1 MPKSIQT
8 RKQRSRRGGSA
19 PVDYFNAGPAE
30 LNLGQ
35 GRQFSNM
42 TRSYH
47 GGGLVGGPYPT
58 ALGDTLPQNLI
69 ASARLEPLQKAF
81 DEIKG
86 MQDGGKRRNGRKASR
101 TLKGRKSR
109 NARKNRGSR
118 KASRKNRKSR
128 NNRKTNRK
136 NRKTSRKNRKTNRK
150 NRKTNRKN
158 RKTNRK
164 NRGSRK
170 NRKGGAHLGY
180 QNVNAPGMLLTNAQY
195 AKAGL
200 SPEWNLAK
208 DPNAFAP
215 LVARS

>member
-1 MPKSIQT
+1 MPSSRQT
-8 RKQRSRRGGSA
+8 RKHRSRRGGAA

-86 MQDGGKRRNGRKASR
+86 MQDGGRRRNSRKASRKNRTLKGRKASRKNRKASR
-101 TLKGRKSR
+101 TLKGRKAS
-109 NARKNRGSR
+109 RKNRKGSRKNR
-118 KASRKNRKSR
+118 KASRKNRKDRNARKSR
-128 NNRKTNRK
+128 RDRK
-136 NRKTSRKNRKTNRK
+136 NRNS
-150 NRKTNRKN
+150 
-158 RKTNRK
+158 
-164 NRGSRK
+164 
-170 NRKGGAHLGY
+170 RKGGAQLGY

-200 SPEWNLAK
+200 SPEWALAK

>member
-109 NARKNRGSR
+109 NA
-118 KASRKNRKSR
+118 SRKNRKSR

-136 NRKTSRKNRKTNRK
+136 NRKTSRKNRKASRTLKGRKANRK
-150 NRKTNRKN
+150 SRRDRKAS
-158 RKTNRK
+158 RK

>member
-19 PVDYFNAGPAE
+19 PVDYFNAGPAGPAE

-47 GGGLVGGPYPT
+47 GGSLVGGPYPN

-101 TLKGRKSR
+101 KTNRKVSRKNRNNRKNRKTSRTLKGRK
-109 NARKNRGSR
+109 
-118 KASRKNRKSR
+118 AS
-128 NNRKTNRK
+128 RK
-136 NRKTSRKNRKTNRK
+136 NRKTSRKNRNNRK
-150 NRKTNRKN
+150 NRKTNRKAN
-158 RKTNRK
+158 RR
-164 NRGSRK
+164 
-170 NRKGGAHLGY
+170 GGAHLGY

>member
-1 MPKSIQT
+1 MPSSRQT
-8 RKQRSRRGGSA
+8 RKHRSRRGGAA

-86 MQDGGKRRNGRKASR
+86 MQDGGRRRNSRKTSRKGSRKNRKGSRKTSRTLKGRTASRKNRKNRKASR
-101 TLKGRKSR
+101 TLKGRKGS
-109 NARKNRGSR
+109 RKNR
-118 KASRKNRKSR
+118 KASRKNRNARNARKSR
-128 NNRKTNRK
+128 RDRK
-136 NRKTSRKNRKTNRK
+136 NRNS
-150 NRKTNRKN
+150 
-158 RKTNRK
+158 
-164 NRGSRK
+164 
-170 NRKGGAHLGY
+170 RKGGAQLGY

-200 SPEWNLAK
+200 SPEWALAK

>member
-1 MPKSIQT
+1 MPSSRQT
-8 RKQRSRRGGSA
+8 RKHRLRRGGVA
-19 PVDYFNAGPAE
+19 PVDYFNAGPAGPAE

-58 ALGDTLPQNLI
+58 ALGNTLPQDLI
-69 ASARLEPLQKAF
+69 GAAKLEPLQKAF

-86 MQDGGKRRNGRKASR
+86 MQDGGRRRNSRKTSRKNRKGSRKNRKNR
-101 TLKGRKSR
+101 TLKG
-109 NARKNRGSR
+109 R
-118 KASRKNRKSR
+118 KASRKNRK
-128 NNRKTNRK
+128 NRKASRKNRKASRKNRTLKGRKASRKNRK
-136 NRKTSRKNRKTNRK
+136 NRKASRKNRKA
-150 NRKTNRKN
+150 
-158 RKTNRK
+158 
-164 NRGSRK
+164 

-200 SPEWNLAK
+200 SPEWALAK

-215 LVARS
+215 LASRS

>member
-19 PVDYFNAGPAE
+19 PVDYFNAGPAGPAE

-47 GGGLVGGPYPT
+47 GGSLVGGPYPN

-101 TLKGRKSR
+101 KTNRKV
-109 NARKNRGSR
+109 
-118 KASRKNRKSR
+118 SRKNR
-128 NNRKTNRK
+128 N
-136 NRKTSRKNRKTNRK
+136 NRK
-150 NRKTNRKN
+150 NRKTNRKAK
-158 RKTNRK
+158 RR
-164 NRGSRK
+164 
-170 NRKGGAHLGY
+170 GGAHLGY

>member
-47 GGGLVGGPYPT
+47 GGSLVGGPYPN

-101 TLKGRKSR
+101 
-109 NARKNRGSR
+109 
-118 KASRKNRKSR
+118 KAS
-128 NNRKTNRK
+128 
-136 NRKTSRKNRKTNRK
+136 
-150 NRKTNRKN
+150 RKN

-170 NRKGGAHLGY
+170 NRKNRKVSRKNRKTNRKNRNNRKNRKTNRKANRRGGAHLGY

>member
-1 MPKSIQT
+1 MPSSRQT
-8 RKQRSRRGGSA
+8 RKHRLRRGGVA

-58 ALGDTLPQNLI
+58 ALGNTLPQDLI
-69 ASARLEPLQKAF
+69 GAAKLEPLQKAF

-86 MQDGGKRRNGRKASR
+86 MQDGGRRCKASRKSRKASRKNRKNRKSRKNRTLKGRKASR
-101 TLKGRKSR
+101 KNRKNRKASRKNRKNRKSR
-109 NARKNRGSR
+109 NARKNR
-118 KASRKNRKSR
+118 KDRKSR
-128 NNRKTNRK
+128 NARTLK
-136 NRKTSRKNRKTNRK
+136 
-150 NRKTNRKN
+150 
-158 RKTNRK
+158 
-164 NRGSRK
+164 G
-170 NRKGGAHLGY
+170 RKGGAHLGY

-200 SPEWNLAK
+200 SPEWALAK

-215 LVARS
+215 LASRS